1 MSDTII
7 PTNICRICLEEESN
21 IDMLINPCKCD
32 GTSKYVHKTCINTWF
47 DETSNPDARKMC
59 MACKTPYIFQN
70 YHIPEKYKL
79 LFIDTLKSCST
90 PKEPLIPTL
99 PENCDPVK

>member
-32 GTSKYVHKTCINTWF
+32 GTSKYVHKTCINTWL

-70 YHIPEKYKL
+70 
-79 LFIDTLKSCST
+79 
-90 PKEPLIPTL
+90 
-99 PENCDPVK
+99 